1 MRQAR
6 VEQQWEKEPNN
17 QTNTWADG
25 SNIHPAS
32 PTFTGLRR
40 PCGTRYLQYVHHLL
54 AISKSSACAR
64 YHGAGLLHVPFPCRC
79 SSQGAPP
86 LDAALHHTLHPAHA
100 PATSS
105 QAPSSPNSHG
115 VNRGSSVSWRPR
127 FALMTFFS
135 SSPVATPR
143 RLCTIISGIAA

>member
-6 VEQQWEKEPNN
+6 VEQEWEKN
-17 QTNTWADG
+17 QTKRWADG

-32 PTFTGLRR
+32 PTFTGLRLQ
-40 PCGTRYLQYVHHLL
+40 CGTRYLQYVHHLL
-54 AISKSSACAR
+54 AIPRTTACVC
-64 YHGAGLLHVPFPCRC
+64 YHGAGLRHVPLPSRC
-79 SSQGAPP
+79 SSRGAPP
-86 LDAALHHTLHPAHA
+86 LAARRPAPHPAPCNMHLQ
-100 PATSS
+100 PSS

-135 SSPVATPR
+135 SSPVATR
-143 RLCTIISGIAA
+143 DNFVL